1 MAEQAGRDLILKVL
15 EEVGAMRAEMRERF
29 SAIDE
34 RFSTMDERLSAQAD
48 TLMLLAA
55 NIQRQTTATKVRID
69 DHEHRLV
76 AVERSGR

>member
-34 RFSTMDERLSAQAD
+34 RFSAVNERLSAQAD

-55 NIQRQTTATKVRID
+55 NIHRLTAATKVRID
-69 DHEHRLV
+69 DHEHRLD
-76 AVERSGR
+76 ALERTGR